1 MSKKLQRLKEILTK
15 MESVLIA
22 YSGGVDSTFLLKV
35 ARDVLKDKVI
45 AVMANSLT
53 YPSGEID
60 QADIIAEALGVR
72 YIIIE
77 TKELKNS
84 KFSGNSKDRC
94 YWCKRELFSQL
105 SYIAKK
111 EGLKYVADGTNF
123 DDTKD
128 YRPGTRAAK
137 EFKVRSPLKEAG
149 FTKEEIRSLSKK
161 LDLPTWDKPA
171 LACLASRFPYGMKIT
186 KKNLT
191 KVDKGEG
198 FLRKFG
204 ISQVRVRH
212 HNKIARIEVPKEKLP
227 KLLEK
232 KTRRQVL
239 SYFKRLGYNYVTV
252 DLEGYRTG
260 SMNEIL
266 K

>member
-60 QADIIAEALGVR
+60 QAEIIAEALGVR

-128 YRPGTRAAK
+128 YRPGT
-137 EFKVRSPLKEAG
+137 
-149 FTKEEIRSLSKK
+149 
-161 LDLPTWDKPA
+161 
-171 LACLASRFPYGMKIT
+171 
-186 KKNLT
+186 
-191 KVDKGEG
+191 
-198 FLRKFG
+198 
-204 ISQVRVRH
+204 
-212 HNKIARIEVPKEKLP
+212 
-227 KLLEK
+227 
-232 KTRRQVL
+232 
-239 SYFKRLGYNYVTV
+239 
-252 DLEGYRTG
+252 
-260 SMNEIL
+260 
-266 K
+266 